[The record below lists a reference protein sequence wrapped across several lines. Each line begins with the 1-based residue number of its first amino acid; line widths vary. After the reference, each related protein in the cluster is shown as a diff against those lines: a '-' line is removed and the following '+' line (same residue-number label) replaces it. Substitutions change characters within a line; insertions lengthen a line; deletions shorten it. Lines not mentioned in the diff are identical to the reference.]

1 MIVVMAHDDD
11 EYTVTI
17 ADPDEVT
24 NDARHGISSARSLE
38 VAMEAAVL
46 DFYANGLNTV
56 DLFGDIVPGE
66 S

>member
-1 MIVVMAHDDD
+1 MIVVMAHDKD

-24 NDARHGISSARSLE
+24 NDARHGISSSRSLE
-38 VAMEAAVL
+38 DAVEAAIL
-46 DFYANGLNTV
+46 DFYASGLNTV
-56 DLFGDIVPGE
+56 DLFGDIITGE